1 MITVIPKK
9 TITRM
14 KMLYDPKGRTM
25 EQWHRDYGFDYGIN
39 TVLFELEADK
49 NGNYALC
56 GILDIDG
63 KRLRDVALD
72 YGFGI
77 KNNSLVFS
85 YDNLAKCP
93 DFAAFAYSVLVRD
106 GEIEVTQAESGKR
119 GLQWRSAVGINKAG
133 DIILF
138 CQHANR
144 SLMGIAGDMQAA
156 GCTVAGNYDGGG
168 SSNLWTPS
176 AQLLTTRPLPAIL
189 AIWTGEQE
197 DKPTNDDTKE
207 ENDMLRVLLIAG
219 HGDGDPGAVANGIE
233 EADETRAIVSNL
245 DTQLEGICQ
254 VDIYPTER
262 NAYKDLKA
270 GKLAVK
276 WNDYDYVLEIHL
288 NACEADTPDGET
300 KGVECYVT
308 RSEPGT
314 SVEEA
319 ICKNI
324 ASLGLANRG
333 VKRKNLDVI
342 QAARTAG
349 VSSALLEVCFL
360 DDPDDMEI
368 YQANKTAIATAI
380 AAGIVSGFGLQAKPE
395 QPQPWYQEAMEW
407 VMAEGISNGDRPTD
421 AATRADVWAMLL
433 RLFRVLGG
441 V

>member
-1 MITVIPKK
+1 MIAVIPKASIRKIGLYVNTGRK
-9 TITRM
+9 TMAAIQQETGCTYILNGG
-14 KMLYDPKGRTM
+14 LYNMDTFQPVNHLTVSGKVLSANGNP
-25 EQWHRDYGFDYGIN
+25 YGYGIN
-39 TVLFELEADK
+39 GSKMT
-49 NGNYALC
+49 
-56 GILDIDG
+56 
-63 KRLRDVALD
+63 
-72 YGFGI
+72 
-77 KNNSLVFS
+77 FS
-85 YDNLAKCP
+85 YGNNVNAP
-93 DFAAFAYSVLVRD
+93 DFIGAYPVLVRY
-106 GEIEVTQAESGKR
+106 GKPTGAAAPA
-119 GLQWRSAVGINKAG
+119 GLEGYRPRSAVGVTKDG
-133 DIILF
+133 DIVLL
-138 CQHANR
+138 CTQSNR
-144 SLMGIAGDMQAA
+144 SLDGIAGDLVDA
-156 GCTVAGNYDGGG
+156 GCDTAINLDGGG
-168 SSNLWTPS
+168 SSQCNFNGETLTS
-176 AQLLTTRPLPAIL
+176 SRIVHNYLL
-189 AIWTGEQE
+189 IWTGEQE

-207 ENDMLRVLLIAG
+207 ENDMLKVLLIAG
-219 HGDGDPGAVANGIE
+219 HGDGDPGAVSNGIQ

-245 DTQLEGICQ
+245 DTQLQGICQ

-276 WNDYDYVLEIHL
+276 WSDYDYVLEIHL

-380 AAGIVSGFGLQAKPE
+380 AAGIVSGFGLQATKPE
-395 QPQPWYQEAMEW
+395 QPQPWYQEPMEW
-407 VMAEGISNGDRPTD
+407 VMAEGIADGTRPTD
-421 AATRADVWAMLL
+421 PATRAEVWTMLL